1 MFLLYSLVGVVVGIV
16 IIVALNTLNCPS
28 CTIILNGHSTII
40 QGCTQL
46 NNLDSVIEALNHRLS

>member
-16 IIVALNTLNCPS
+16 IIVVLNMLNSPS

>member
-16 IIVALNTLNCPS
+16 IIVVLNTLNYSS

>member
-1 MFLLYSLVGVVVGIV
+1 MFLLYSLVGAVVGIV
-16 IIVALNTLNCPS
+16 IIVVLNTFNSPS

>member
-16 IIVALNTLNCPS
+16 IIVVLNTLNSPS

>member
-1 MFLLYSLVGVVVGIV
+1 MFLLYSLVGVVAGIA
-16 IIVALNTLNCPS
+16 IIVVLNTLNSPS

>member
-1 MFLLYSLVGVVVGIV
+1 MFLLYSLIGVVAGIAV
-16 IIVALNTLNCPS
+16 IVVLNMLNSPS

-46 NNLDSVIEALNHRLS
+46 SNLDSVIEALNHRLS

>member
-16 IIVALNTLNCPS
+16 IIVVLNTLNSPS
-28 CTIILNGHSTII
+28 CTIVLNGHSTII